1 MKIFS
6 SFSLVKTVT
15 FLAVTI
21 LLLSLLA
28 VTALTNRIVSDQI
41 ALQAMESQN
50 LSLRIAAQELNAE
63 FPETKV
69 SYLENGN
76 VDKITMDTIPTEFA
90 NHNMIDTVGRISGE
104 TATVFAWDAKTQ
116 DFWRKTTNIIKPDG
130 TRAVGTKLGQK
141 GAVYPVLTGG
151 KTFRGEANI
160 LGTDYFTIYQP
171 IFTNAGSVIGIL
183 YAGIQSSEIEAI
195 SNEIL
200 SKMMY
205 VSIAIVLAAIAS
217 LMLLTRNIFGGIPKL
232 TAVAQ
237 QMSDGDYNHEPPL
250 QGQSNELGTLAC
262 AIEALRQGALRAQ
275 TAEAEATQV
284 QQQIQDERHQREEQ
298 KKTQD
303 SVLAETVQQLGAGLD
318 RLAQGD
324 LTVSLD
330 TPFPDEMDELRVN
343 FNNSVSKLQHTLSSI
358 VDGSSSI
365 DQNSREMKSSADDLS
380 RRTEQQAASLEETA
394 AALDEITSTVKEA
407 SSRANEAAEM
417 AHAAKVDTDSSSEVV
432 GDAVAA
438 MEGIEKV
445 STEISNI
452 ISVIDEIA
460 FQTNLL
466 ALNAGVE
473 AARAGEAGKG
483 FAVVAQEVREL
494 AQRSATAAK
503 EIQALIDRS
512 TKEISN
518 GVGLVKRTGDA
529 LVGIATQVTNI
540 NGQIASI
547 ATATEEQLTGI
558 QEVNSAVNA
567 MDKMTQQNAAMVEES
582 NAVTHKMAEDALT
595 LSETTRQFQLSA
607 DQGSMAHRY
616 NKVA

>member
-6 SFSLVKTVT
+6 RFSLVKTVT

-28 VTALTNRIVSDQI
+28 VTALTNRIVADQI
-41 ALQAMESQN
+41 AQQAVDSQN

-76 VDKITMDTIPTEFA
+76 VDKITMDSIPAEFA

-104 TATVFAWDAKTQ
+104 TATVFAWDNKTN

-171 IFTNAGSVIGIL
+171 IFTSTGSVIGIL

-205 VSIAIVLAAIAS
+205 ISITIVLAAIAS

-237 QMSDGDYNHEPPL
+237 QMSDGDYNQEPPL
-250 QGQSNELGTLAC
+250 QGQSNKLGTLAC

-275 TAEAEATQV
+275 TAEAEATHV
-284 QQQIQDERHQREEQ
+284 QQQIQDERTEREEQ

-318 RLAQGD
+318 RLAHGD

-330 TPFPDEMDELRVN
+330 TPFPDEMDELRIN

-445 STEISNI
+445 STEISNTI
-452 ISVIDEIA
+452 NVIDEIA

-518 GVGLVKRTGDA
+518 GVGLVKRTGEA

-607 DQGSMAHRY
+607 DQGSFAHQY
-616 NKVA
+616 NRVA

>member
-6 SFSLVKTVT
+6 RFSLVKTVT

-394 AALDEITSTVKEA
+394 AALEEITSTVKEA

-417 AHAAKVDTDSSSEVV
+417 AHAAKVDTDNSSEVV

-607 DQGSMAHRY
+607 DQGSFAHQY
-616 NKVA
+616 NRVA

>member
-1 MKIFS
+1 MKFFS
-6 SFSLVKTVT
+6 RFSLVKTVT
-15 FLAVTI
+15 FSAVAI
-21 LLLSLLA
+21 LLVSLLA
-28 VTALTNRIVSDQI
+28 VAALTNQI
-41 ALQAMESQN
+41 ISGSITQQAVNSQD
-50 LSLRIAAQELNAE
+50 LSLRIAAQNLKSE
-63 FPETKV
+63 FPETEI
-69 SYLENGN
+69 SYLANGN
-76 VDKITMDTIPTEFA
+76 VNKITMASIPSEFA
-90 NHNMIDTVGRISGE
+90 NHDMIDTVGRVSGE
-104 TATVFAWDAKTQ
+104 TATVFAWDAETK

-130 TRAVGTKLGQK
+130 KRAVGTQLGQK
-141 GAVYPVLTGG
+141 GAVYPILTGG

-171 IFTNAGSVIGIL
+171 IFSTDGSVNGIL
-183 YAGIQSSEIEAI
+183 YAGVQSSKIQAI

-200 SKMMY
+200 SKLMY
-205 VSIAIVLAAIAS
+205 FSIAILLIAIAS
-217 LMLLTRNIFGGIPKL
+217 LVLLTRNIFGGIPKL
-232 TAVAQ
+232 TAVATK
-237 QMSDGDYNHEPPL
+237 MSDGNYESQPPL
-250 QGQSNELGTLAC
+250 QGQSNELGTLAR
-262 AIEALRQGALRAQ
+262 AIEALRQGALTAQ
-275 TAEAEATQV
+275 TAEAESKQMRQQV
-284 QQQIQDERHQREEQ
+284 QHERDEREEQ
-298 KKTQD
+298 KKTED

-330 TPFPDEMDELRVN
+330 TPFPEGMDRLRRN
-343 FNNSVSKLQHTLSSI
+343 FNDSVSKLQNTLSSI
-358 VDGSSSI
+358 VEGSGSI
-365 DQNSREMKSSADDLS
+365 DQNSHEMKASADDLS

-417 AHAAKVDTDSSSEVV
+417 AQNAKVDTDRSGEVV
-432 GDAVAA
+432 GDAVSA

-445 STEISNI
+445 SSEISNI
-452 ISVIDEIA
+452 INVIDEIA

-512 TKEISN
+512 TSEISN
-518 GVGLVKRTGDA
+518 GVDLVKRTGEA
-529 LVGIATQVTNI
+529 LVGIATHVTNI
-540 NGQIASI
+540 NGQISSI

-582 NAVTHKMAEDALT
+582 NAVTHKMAEDALV
-595 LSETTRQFQLSA
+595 LSETTKQFKLCS
-607 DQGSMAHRY
+607 DQGSTAQEY

>member
-1 MKIFS
+1 MNVFS
-6 SFSLVKTVT
+6 RFSLVKTVT
-15 FLAVTI
+15 FSAVAI

-28 VTALTNRIVSDQI
+28 VAALTNQTVSNRIAKQAVDSQDQ
-41 ALQAMESQN
+41 
-50 LSLRIAAQELNAE
+50 SLRIAAQLLTSE
-63 FPETKV
+63 FPETKI
-69 SYLENGN
+69 SYLQNGN
-76 VDKITMDTIPTEFA
+76 VDKITMESIPTEFA

-104 TATVFAWDAKTQ
+104 TATVFAWDAESK

-130 TRAVGTKLGQK
+130 KRAVGTQLGQK

-171 IFTNAGSVIGIL
+171 IFAGNGSVIGIL
-183 YAGIQSSEIEAI
+183 YAGVQSSKIQAIASEIMSKLMYFSVAI
-195 SNEIL
+195 I
-200 SKMMY
+200 
-205 VSIAIVLAAIAS
+205 LAAIAS
-217 LMLLTRNIFGGIPKL
+217 LVLLTRNIFGGIPKL
-232 TAVAQ
+232 TAVAK
-237 QMSDGDYNHEPPL
+237 QMSDGDYKNEPPL
-250 QGQSNELGTLAC
+250 QGQKNELGTLART
-262 AIEALRQGALRAQ
+262 IETLRQGALTAQ
-275 TAEAEATQV
+275 TAGAEAAKM
-284 QQQIQDERHQREEQ
+284 QQQAQHERDEREEQ
-298 KKTQD
+298 KKTED
-303 SVLAETVQQLGAGLD
+303 SVVAETVQQLGAGLD
-318 RLAQGD
+318 RLAHGD

-330 TPFPDEMDELRVN
+330 TPFPGGMDELRVN
-343 FNNSVSKLQHTLSSI
+343 FNNSVSRLQQTLSSI
-358 VDGSSSI
+358 VEGSSSI

-394 AALDEITSTVKEA
+394 AALDEITSTVREA

-417 AHAAKVDTDSSSEVV
+417 AQTAKVDTDNSSEVV

-445 STEISNI
+445 SSEISNI
-452 ISVIDEIA
+452 INVIDEIA

-512 TKEISN
+512 TSEISN
-518 GVGLVKRTGDA
+518 GVDLVKRTGEA
-529 LVGIATQVTNI
+529 LVGIATHVTNI
-540 NGQIASI
+540 NGQISSI

-595 LSETTRQFQLSA
+595 LSETTNQFQL
-607 DQGSMAHRY
+607 GSSQSPASQQY

>member
-6 SFSLVKTVT
+6 RFSLVKTVT
-15 FLAVTI
+15 FSAVAI
-21 LLLSLLA
+21 LLFSLLA
-28 VTALTNRIVSDQI
+28 VAALTNQTVSNRIAKQAVDSQDQ
-41 ALQAMESQN
+41 
-50 LSLRIAAQELNAE
+50 SLRIAAQMLQSE
-63 FPETKV
+63 FPETRI

-76 VDKITMDTIPTEFA
+76 VDKITMETIPTEFE
-90 NHNMIDTVGRISGE
+90 NHDMIDTVGRISGE
-104 TATVFAWDAKTQ
+104 TATVFAWDAKTE

-130 TRAVGTKLGQK
+130 NRAVGTQLGQK

-171 IFTNAGSVIGIL
+171 IFASDGSVNGIL
-183 YAGIQSSEIEAI
+183 YAGVQSSKIQAI

-200 SKMMY
+200 SKLMY
-205 VSIAIVLAAIAS
+205 FSIGIVLVAIAS
-217 LMLLTRNIFGGIPKL
+217 LVLLTRNIFGGIPKL
-232 TAVAQ
+232 TAVATK
-237 QMSDGDYNHEPPL
+237 MSDGDYENEPPL
-250 QGQSNELGTLAC
+250 QEQNNELGTLAR
-262 AIEALRQGALRAQ
+262 AIENLRQHALSAQ
-275 TAEAEATQV
+275 ETEAESKQMQHQV
-284 QQQIQDERHQREEQ
+284 QQERDEREEQ
-298 KKTQD
+298 KKAKD
-303 SVLAETVQQLGAGLD
+303 HEVANTVQQLGAGLD
-318 RLAQGD
+318 RLAHGD
-324 LTVSLD
+324 LTVTLD
-330 TPFPDEMDELRVN
+330 TPFPDGMDELRIN
-343 FNNSVSKLQHTLSSI
+343 FNNSVSKLQSTLSSI
-358 VDGSSSI
+358 VEGSGSI
-365 DQNSREMKSSADDLS
+365 DQNSHEMKASADDLS

-417 AHAAKVDTDSSSEVV
+417 AQNAKVDTDRSGEVV

-445 STEISNI
+445 SSEISNI
-452 ISVIDEIA
+452 INVIDEIA

-512 TKEISN
+512 TSEISN
-518 GVGLVKRTGDA
+518 GVDLVKRTGEA
-529 LVGIATQVTNI
+529 LVGIATHVTNI
-540 NGQIASI
+540 NGQISSI
-547 ATATEEQLTGI
+547 ATAAEEQLTGI

-582 NAVTHKMAEDALT
+582 NAVTHKMAEDALA
-595 LSETTRQFQLSA
+595 LNETTKQFQLATGQTSSK
-607 DQGSMAHRY
+607 QQYSE
-616 NKVA
+616 VA